1 MSEAA
6 EDDGELIEKAY
17 SGDRTALAELFG
29 RHRDRLRQMV
39 RLRLDTRL
47 QGRVDASDIL
57 QESYLEANK
66 RIGDYAQQESLP
78 FFLWLRLVVG

>member
-1 MSEAA
+1 
-6 EDDGELIEKAY
+6 
-17 SGDRTALAELFG
+17 
-29 RHRDRLRQMV
+29 MV

-78 FFLWLRLVVG
+78 FFLWLRMVVGQKLTDAHRFHLGAKMRTAAREVSLYRDMG